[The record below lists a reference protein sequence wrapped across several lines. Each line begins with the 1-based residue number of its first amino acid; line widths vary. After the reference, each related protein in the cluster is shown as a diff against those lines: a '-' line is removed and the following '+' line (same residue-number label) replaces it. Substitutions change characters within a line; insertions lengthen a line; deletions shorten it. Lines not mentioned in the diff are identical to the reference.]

1 MPRVLWGLL
10 GSMPRSWKHRR
21 HDSQALRFP
30 ALRASSSSFP
40 VHLGWWGTG
49 SPSSTRSNCW
59 ARSLG
64 AGEPGWILSLCTMKH
79 WLFLRAC
86 FKSSLLW
93 ELSVSVLHEGVECL
107 SPLAPTW
114 GITRRVTQRTSW
126 LPDRG
131 LHWGCTA
138 GTRGNI
144 LLRAAVGNALDW
156 SRCITYDSWHWNHGY
171 IRNISVPEGSLHVG
185 VQCL

>member
-21 HDSQALRFP
+21 HDSQALWFP

-40 VHLGWWGTG
+40 VHLGWWGRG

-64 AGEPGWILSLCTMKH
+64 AGEPGCILSLCTMKH

-93 ELSVSVLHEGVECL
+93 ELSVSVLHKGVECL

-114 GITRRVTQRTSW
+114 GITRSNFVTPRSW
-126 LPDRG
+126 ATLG
-131 LHWGCTA
+131 LYCRYSGQHTA
-138 GTRGNI
+138 Q
-144 LLRAAVGNALDW
+144 
-156 SRCITYDSWHWNHGY
+156 
-171 IRNISVPEGSLHVG
+171 GSCR
-185 VQCL
+185 QCLGLESMYYLRQLTLKSRLYS